1 MTTETREFS
10 GPGLPDVLDPLPG
23 DPEHVLQGGNSA
35 LDDLRAALAK
45 EVKSEPVTLVVSTRD
60 DISVTFATNIM
71 ADTIKAWRKRC
82 KDRTSESGHD
92 EVRFSATVL
101 ANQAIGVVVNDK
113 EAVGSDGEGLSFRHA
128 EFRQMLNASSALEA
142 VVRLYSS
149 DPLVLA
155 TADEVLKAA
164 GYGEEAVRAD
174 DPTTRP

>member
-1 MTTETREFS
+1 MTAPTREFS

-23 DPEHVLQGGNSA
+23 DPEQAISGGSSA

-60 DISVTFATNIM
+60 DISVTFGTSIM

-101 ANQAIGVVVNDK
+101 ANQAIGVVVK
-113 EAVGSDGEGLSFRHA
+113 EKPAYGNDGEALSFRHA

-142 VVRLYSS
+142 VMRLYGS

-164 GYGEEAVRAD
+164 GYGEEAVRAE
-174 DPTTRP
+174 DPTTGP